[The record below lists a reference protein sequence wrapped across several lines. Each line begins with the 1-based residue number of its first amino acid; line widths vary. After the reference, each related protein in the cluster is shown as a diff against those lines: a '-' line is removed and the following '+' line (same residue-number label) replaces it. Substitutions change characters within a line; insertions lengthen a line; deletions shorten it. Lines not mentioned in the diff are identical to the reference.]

1 MKKSVKLALAC
12 SLISVISSSFM
23 IGVSAKNGTG
33 TVSYGTPVIDGK
45 LDEAY
50 LNSGTETMKRNKFFC
65 PWAPEKDQESKAD
78 TCKSDATSYFLW
90 DDEYFYTCTVVKD
103 DQVFA
108 RSEEYYATPY
118 PWQDDGIEC
127 IYSKGDETFTL
138 HTDASGVIVYAYNI
152 QKGAGSTA
160 AWADVPDIGDFAKP
174 DLKNRDCKSKFAA
187 ALTDDGFII
196 ETALKLS
203 KEDAKYLSGDEI
215 KFALQVNNLDDSEGK
230 IGHAIGSQ
238 DCVNIGITLTLGE
251 KPADAPEKPSA
262 PATEE
267 KPNAPQTSDA
277 GIVMGAAALVSG
289 AVFTALKLKKENK
302 TEDR

>member
-23 IGVSAKNGTG
+23 IGVSAKNATG

-50 LNSGTETMKRNKFFC
+50 LSSATETMKRNKFFC

-103 DQVFA
+103 EKVFA
-108 RSEEYYATPY
+108 RAEEYYATPY

-127 IYSKGDETFTL
+127 IYSKADGTFTL
-138 HTDASGVIVYAYNI
+138 HTDASGVIAYAYNI
-152 QKGAGSTA
+152 QGG
-160 AWADVPDIGDFAKP
+160 AWADVPDIGDFGKP
-174 DLKNRDCKSKFAA
+174 DLKNKDCKSKFATA
-187 ALTDDGFII
+187 ITDDGFVI
-196 ETALKLS
+196 ETALKLT
-203 KEDAKYLSGDEI
+203 KEDAKYISGDEI

-262 PATEE
+262 PVTEE
-267 KPNAPQTSDA
+267 KPSAPQTSDA
-277 GIVMGAAALVSG
+277 GVVMGAAALVSG
-289 AVFTALKLKKENK
+289 AVFTALKFKKEKK